1 MLKKFWRIRIMRRLS
16 LLASVLLLG
25 VSWAVAQDST
35 TPSQTSSQASA
46 SQSDSTGTGTHT
58 VEGCLSGT
66 NGKYTLTDDQGKSY
80 DLSGDTSKLAN
91 HIGHEVKITGT
102 VDSSASSTSSMGSG
116 QTLQVASM
124 KHVSKTCKNAGGG
137 MSH

>member
-1 MLKKFWRIRIMRRLS
+1 MRRLS

-25 VSWAVAQDST
+25 ISWAVAQDST
-35 TPSQTSSQASA
+35 PAQTDSSQTSSQASPT
-46 SQSDSTGTGTHT
+46 QSDSSGAGTQT
-58 VEGCLSGT
+58 VQGCLSGS

-91 HIGHEVKITGT
+91 HIGHEVKIMGT
-102 VDSSASSTSSMGSG
+102 VDSSSASSGSQMSSG
-116 QTLQVASM
+116 QTLQVTSM
-124 KHVSKTCKNAGGG
+124 KHISKTCKNAGGG

>member
-1 MLKKFWRIRIMRRLS
+1 MRRLF

-25 VSWAVAQDST
+25 VSWAVAQDSAS
-35 TPSQTSSQASA
+35 PGQTSSAPTSSQTSA
-46 SQSDSTGTGTHT
+46 SQSESTGAQT
-58 VEGCLSGT
+58 VEGCLSGS

-102 VDSSASSTSSMGSG
+102 VDSSAASNTSTGSSG
-116 QTLQVASM
+116 QTLQVTSM

>member
-1 MLKKFWRIRIMRRLS
+1 MRRLS

-35 TPSQTSSQASA
+35 APGQTTGQSSA
-46 SQSDSTGTGTHT
+46 SQSDSSGAGTQT
-58 VEGCLSGT
+58 VQGCLSGS

-91 HIGHEVKITGT
+91 HIGHEVKITGS
-102 VDSSASSTSSMGSG
+102 VDTSSASSTSAMGSS

-124 KHVSKTCKNAGGG
+124 KHISKTCKNAGGG

>member
-1 MLKKFWRIRIMRRLS
+1 MRNLS

-35 TPSQTSSQASA
+35 SAGQTSSQASA
-46 SQSDSTGTGTHT
+46 SQSDSSGTQT
-58 VEGCLSGT
+58 VQGCLSGS

-91 HIGHEVKITGT
+91 HIGHEVKITGS
-102 VDSSASSTSSMGSG
+102 VDTSSASSTSAMGSS